1 VKPACTPR
9 SIFTWCLLIGINLA
23 LAAPAQAAQ
32 PSFAEVR
39 AAHISSEAWVL
50 DRRGQL
56 LQSVRVDKER
66 RRLPWV
72 SLADLSPAMIDALI
86 ASEDKRFMSHTGVDW
101 KSMVGAIWSN
111 LVEHRQRGASTLT
124 MQLVGLI
131 DPSLHRDADGRSL
144 DQKWRQI
151 GAARALEKRW
161 SKEQILEA
169 YLNLANFRGEL
180 AGIAAASRG
189 LFGKHPSGLD
199 RAEASVLA
207 ALLRGPN
214 AKPAV
219 VAKRACGVAHQIG
232 RVDCRLVSSL
242 AMSALIGQP
251 NLAMQHQLAPH
262 LARRLN
268 LAPGQSLRT
277 SLDADLQAFVL
288 ETLKRQ
294 LVELRER
301 QVEDGAVLVL
311 DNTSGEVLAWVGS
324 SDATSDAAE
333 VDGVTA
339 PRLPGSTLKPF
350 LYGLAIEHRLLTAA
364 SPLED
369 SPLALDTPL
378 GQYVPQNYEHDFKGW
393 VSVRTAL
400 GASLNVPA
408 VRTLLLLG
416 VERFHAGLKHM
427 GLASLSQDSDFYGY
441 SLALGGGE
449 VTLLELT
456 NAYRSLANGGVLRPI
471 GWLPGKVE
479 RGSQRVL
486 TKASAYIVSDILA
499 DKSARGLTFGLS
511 SPLDSIGYAAVKTG
525 TSKDMRDNWCLG
537 YSDRYTVGVWVGNAS
552 GTPMRDVSGVSGA
565 APIWQAVMNRL
576 QSGRPAKAPKSPPG
590 VESRLVH
597 FEPPIEPERR
607 ELFLAGT
614 ALDRIV
620 LPQTE
625 TLQPRIEGPGNGAV
639 LARDPDI
646 PAERQ
651 KVRFHIAGDGHALIW
666 QVDDKPVD
674 PAWLDADGSLLWP
687 LTPGAHRIS
696 LRSVDDKAADGKA
709 VDAMFVTVK

>member
-1 VKPACTPR
+1 MAGRACL
-9 SIFTWCLLIGINLA
+9 SLFMILLLA
-23 LAAPAQAAQ
+23 PQVQASQ
-32 PSFAEVR
+32 PSFTQVR

-50 DRRGQL
+50 DRHGRL
-56 LQSVRVDKER
+56 LQSVRVDKAH

-72 SLADLSPAMIDALI
+72 SLDDLSPAMIAALI
-86 ASEDKRFMSHTGVDW
+86 ASEDRRFMSHAGVDW
-101 KSMVGAIWSN
+101 KAIVGAIWTN

-131 DPSLHRDADGRSL
+131 DTSLRRDADGRSL
-144 DQKWRQI
+144 NQKWRQI
-151 GAARALEKRW
+151 GAARELEQRW

-180 AGIAAASRG
+180 AGIAAAARG

-214 AKPAV
+214 AKPQL
-219 VAKRACGVAHQIG
+219 VAKRACGVAHRIG
-232 RVDCRLVSSL
+232 REDCQFVYRLAL
-242 AMSALIGQP
+242 SALSRTPHLEMARQY
-251 NLAMQHQLAPH
+251 APH

-288 ETLKRQ
+288 ETLTRQ
-294 LVELRER
+294 LIELRER

-311 DNTSGEVLAWVGS
+311 DNASGEVLAWVGS
-324 SDATSDAAE
+324 SDATSAAAE

-339 PRLPGSTLKPF
+339 QRLPGSTLKPF
-350 LYGLAIEHRLLTAA
+350 LYGLAIERGLLTAA

-369 SPLALDTPL
+369 SPLTLDTPVGL
-378 GQYVPQNYEHDFKGW
+378 YVPQNYERDFKGW

-408 VRTLLLLG
+408 VRTLMLLG
-416 VERFHAGLKHM
+416 VERFHAGLKRM
-427 GLASLSQDSDFYGY
+427 GLNSLGHDSDFYGY

-449 VTLLELT
+449 VTLLELA
-456 NAYRSLANGGVLRPI
+456 NAYRSLANGGVLSPVVLTPVVLTPS
-471 GWLPGKVE
+471 G
-479 RGSQRVL
+479 RGHGGGRVL
-486 TKASAYIVSDILA
+486 SRASTYIVGDILA
-499 DKSARGLTFGLS
+499 DKSARGPTFGLS
-511 SPLDSIGYAAVKTG
+511 SPLETSGWAAVKTG

-537 YSDRYTVGVWVGNAS
+537 YTDRYTVGVWVGNAS

-565 APIWQAVMNRL
+565 APIWQAVMDRL
-576 QSGRPAKAPKSPPG
+576 QSGRPGKAPKSPPG
-590 VESRLVH
+590 VEGRLVR
-597 FEPPIEPERR
+597 FEPAIEPDRR

-614 ALDRIV
+614 AQDRV
-620 LPQTE
+620 VMPRRE
-625 TLQPRIEGPGNGAV
+625 TLPARIEGPGNGAI

-646 PAERQ
+646 PGERQ
-651 KVRFHIAGDGHALIW
+651 KAHFSIAGDGHGLTW
-666 QVDDKPVD
+666 QVDGKPAD
-674 PAWLDADGSLLWP
+674 PSWLDSDGSLLWP
-687 LTPGAHRIS
+687 LAPGAHRIS
-696 LRSVDDKAADGKA
+696 LQTVDGKSVA
-709 VDAMFVTVK
+709 AMFVTVK

>member
-1 VKPACTPR
+1 MQAGRDSRPTYWLVL
-9 SIFTWCLLIGINLA
+9 FLLFIG
-23 LAAPAQAAQ
+23 LAAPLARAAQ

-50 DRRGQL
+50 DRRGHL

-72 SLADLSPAMIDALI
+72 GLADLSPAMIAALI
-86 ASEDKRFMSHTGVDW
+86 ASEDKRFMSHAGVDW
-101 KSMVGAIWSN
+101 KAMVGAIWTN

-131 DPSLHRDADGRSL
+131 DPTLHRAADGRSL

-151 GAARALEKRW
+151 GAARELEKRW

-214 AKPAV
+214 AKPNL

-232 RVDCRLVSSL
+232 RTDCRLVSSVAL
-242 AMSALIGQP
+242 SALVRRP
-251 NLAMQHQLAPH
+251 HLEMDHQLAPH
-262 LARRLN
+262 LARRVT

-288 ETLKRQ
+288 DTLKRH

-311 DNTSGEVLAWVGS
+311 DNASGEVLAWAGS
-324 SDATSDAAE
+324 SDTTSQAAE
-333 VDGVTA
+333 VDGVSA

-350 LYGLAIEHRLLTAA
+350 LYGLAIERRLLTAA

-369 SPLALDTPL
+369 SPLALDTPI
-378 GQYVPQNYEHDFKGW
+378 GQYVPQNYERDFKGW
-393 VSVRTAL
+393 VSARTAL

-416 VERFHAGLKHM
+416 VERFHAGLKRM
-427 GLASLSQDSDFYGY
+427 GLASLSHDSDFYGY

-456 NAYRSLANGGVLRPI
+456 NAYRSLANGGVLRPVV
-471 GWLPGKVE
+471 WLPNQNAKAG
-479 RGSQRVL
+479 GQRVIS
-486 TKASAYIVSDILA
+486 KASAYIVGDILA

-511 SPLDSIGYAAVKTG
+511 SPLETIGHAAVKTG

-537 YSDRYTVGVWVGNAS
+537 YTDRYTVGVWVGNAS
-552 GTPMRDVSGVSGA
+552 GTPMRDVSGISGA

-576 QSGRPAKAPKSPPG
+576 QSGRPAKPPKMPPG
-590 VESRLVH
+590 VESRLVR

-620 LPQTE
+620 MPQSE
-625 TLQPRIEGPGNGAV
+625 TLPVRIEGPGNGAI

-651 KVRFHIAGDGHALIW
+651 KVRFSIAGAGQGLIW
-666 QVDDKPVD
+666 LVDDKPAD

-687 LTPGAHRIS
+687 LSPGPHRIS
-696 LRSVDDKAADGKA
+696 LQTADGKS

>member
-1 VKPACTPR
+1 MITFPRAARPA
-9 SIFTWCLLIGINLA
+9 LLFLFLLA
-23 LAAPAQAAQ
+23 PSAQAAQ
-32 PSFAEVR
+32 PNFAEVR
-39 AAHISSEAWVL
+39 ASHISSEAWLL
-50 DRRGQL
+50 DRHGQL
-56 LQSVRVDKER
+56 LHSVRVDKER
-66 RRLPWV
+66 RHLPWV
-72 SLADLSPAMIDALI
+72 GLADLSPAMIAALI
-86 ASEDKRFMSHTGVDW
+86 ASEDKRFMSHAGVDW
-101 KSMVGAIWSN
+101 KAMVGAIWTN
-111 LVEHRQRGASTLT
+111 LVERRQRGASTLT

-151 GAARALEKRW
+151 GAAREMEKRW

-180 AGIAAASRG
+180 AGISAAAKG

-214 AKPAV
+214 AKPDL

-232 RVDCRLVSSL
+232 QADCRAVTSRTL
-242 AMSALIGQP
+242 SALIRQP
-251 NLAMQHQLAPH
+251 RLAMDHQLAPH

-288 ETLKRQ
+288 DTLKRH
-294 LVELRER
+294 LVELRDR

-311 DNTSGEVLAWVGS
+311 DNASGEVLAWVGS
-324 SDATSDAAE
+324 SDATSQAAE

-339 PRLPGSTLKPF
+339 QRLPGSTLKPF
-350 LYGLAIEHRLLTAA
+350 LYGLAIERRLLTAA

-378 GQYVPQNYEHDFKGW
+378 GQYVPQNYERDFKGW
-393 VSVRTAL
+393 VSARSAL

-416 VERFHAGLKHM
+416 VERFHAGLKRM
-427 GLASLSQDSDFYGY
+427 GLNSLIHDSDFYGY

-449 VTLLELT
+449 TTLLELA
-456 NAYRSLANGGVLRPI
+456 NAYRSLANAGVLRPVL
-471 GWLPGKVE
+471 WLPVKAGKAK
-479 RGSQRVL
+479 GQRVL
-486 TKASAYIVSDILA
+486 SKESAYIVSDILA
-499 DKSARGLTFGLS
+499 DKAARGLTFGLS
-511 SPLDSIGYAAVKTG
+511 SPLESLGWAAVKTG

-552 GTPMRDVSGVSGA
+552 GTPMRDVSGISGA

-576 QSGRPAKAPKSPPG
+576 QEGHPAKPPKPPLG
-590 VESRLVH
+590 VASRLVQ
-597 FEPPIEPERR
+597 FEPAIEPERR
-607 ELFLAGT
+607 ELFLVGT
-614 ALDRIV
+614 ELDRIV
-620 LPQTE
+620 MPHSE
-625 TLQPRIEGPGNGAV
+625 TLAPRIEGPGNGAI

-646 PAERQ
+646 PPERQ
-651 KVRFHIAGDGHALIW
+651 KVRFRLVGDVHALTW
-666 QVDDKPVD
+666 HVDGKPAD

-687 LTPGAHRIS
+687 LAPGAHRIS
-696 LRSVDDKAADGKA
+696 LHTVDGKS